1 LATRTALTLA
11 DFDEA
16 RQRLDGVARVTPVYS
31 SETLSNLT
39 GRQVWLKA
47 ENLQRTGSFK
57 VRGAYNRISALAGR
71 DGGAGVVAASAGNH
85 GQAVAWAAREV
96 GVPATVFVPQ
106 DAPMAKVEA
115 TRNYGARVE
124 MTGERF
130 EDALDAAHAYVEE
143 SGALFVHP
151 FEDEAVIA
159 GQGTVGLELADQLP
173 DVETVVVPVGGG
185 GLSSGISLALRAV
198 RPEVRV
204 VGVRAAACLPGGSGF
219 TIADGIWVKTPGELT
234 MGILEQTLESLEA
247 VTDEEISS
255 AIVLLL
261 ERVKLV
267 VEGAGAVGVAALLA
281 DRIPGDGPVGI
292 VLSGGN
298 IDPTLLIS
306 VMRHGLTTA
315 SRYLVLRTRIPDRPG
330 ELIKLLELI
339 AQERVN
345 VLSVEHHREGM
356 AISIAETEV
365 ELTLATR
372 DAEHCAAVLAAMA
385 AWGYPVERL
394 R

>member
-1 LATRTALTLA
+1 MAIRTTPRLA
-11 DFDEA
+11 DIEAA

-31 SETLSNLT
+31 SETLSQLT
-39 GRQVWLKA
+39 GRRVWLKA

-57 VRGAYNRISALAGR
+57 IRGAFNRISTLAGR

-115 TRNYGARVE
+115 ARSYGAEVE
-124 MTGERF
+124 MTGARF
-130 EDALDAAHAYVEE
+130 EDAMDAAHAFVEE
-143 SGALFVHP
+143 RGALFVHP
-151 FEDEAVIA
+151 FEDEVVIA
-159 GQGTVGLELADQLP
+159 GQGTLGLELADQLP

-185 GLSSGISLALRAV
+185 GLCSGIALALKGV

-204 VGVRAAACLPGGSGF
+204 VGVQAAACLPGGSGF
-219 TIADGIWVKTPGELT
+219 TIADGIAVKAPGELT
-234 MGILEQTLESLEA
+234 TGILEHVLDDLVSVA
-247 VTDEEISS
+247 DEEISR

-281 DRIPGDGPVGI
+281 DRIRGDGPVAI
-292 VLSGGN
+292 LLSGGN
-298 IDPTLLIS
+298 IDATLLIS

-330 ELIKLLELI
+330 ELIKLLQLI

-372 DAEHCAAVLAAMA
+372 DAEHCAALLAAIE